1 MIFKNKEIF
10 KNIFVLKNI
19 PIFITSISI
28 LLSIILIITINNL
41 NILPLKYYYLFL
53 TTILIFNITNIIL
66 IKINKK
72 TTKIINI
79 ILNILIIIISVIGI
93 RYGKKTIDFINNSF
107 NNNKE
112 TTLYSIVVLNSS
124 NITNI
129 KDLENKQVGHLKQ
142 EDNRYLEEIKINLI
156 LKEYETPFKLYDD
169 LKNKKIDAIIINEAY
184 LDLLEEYIKIDIK
197 VIKQI
202 EIKEEI
208 EQIKTDIELKS
219 INILISGSDSRSGII
234 QSKTRS
240 DVNMIMTIN
249 PNTKTILLTSI
260 PRDYYVQLYNTT
272 GTKDKLTHSG
282 IYGIDTTRKTLEN
295 LFNIKIDYSVK
306 VGFKSVINIVD
317 LVGGIDIYSDLEFTS
332 HCRDG
337 GAVRTNV
344 KKGMNHFNGAQA
356 LSYARERYAYKEG
369 DRHRILNQ
377 QQVLEAVI
385 DKVFEDKS
393 LLLKYEELL
402 NALSELYITDI
413 PKELIQQLIKNQ
425 INDMSKW
432 TIIKQSVNGTGA
444 SKQTYSMPGMNL
456 YVMEPDMNTVA
467 LATKKINE
475 IKNQTKEAK
484 NN

>member
-1 MIFKNKEIF
+1 MIFKIKEIF

-28 LLSIILIITINNL
+28 LLSIIFIITINNL

-72 TTKIINI
+72 PTKIINI
-79 ILNILIIIISVIGI
+79 ILNILIIIISIIGI
-93 RYGKKTIDFINNSF
+93 RYGKKTIDFINKSF
-107 NNNKE
+107 NNNQE
-112 TTLYSIVVLNSS
+112 TTLYSIVVLNNSP
-124 NITNI
+124 ITNI
-129 KDLENKQVGHLKQ
+129 NDLENKQLGYLKQ
-142 EDNRYLEEIKINLI
+142 EDNKYLEEIKINLI

-184 LDLLEEYIKIDIK
+184 LELLEEYIKIDIK

-202 EIKEEI
+202 EIKEQI
-208 EQIKTDIELKS
+208 EKLDTKVELNS
-219 INILISGSDSRSGII
+219 INILISGSDSRSNTI

-260 PRDYYVQLYNTT
+260 PRDYYVQLPNTT
-272 GTKDKLTHSG
+272 GYKDKLTHSG
-282 IYGIDTTRKTLEN
+282 IYGIETTKKTLEN
-295 LFNIKIDYSVK
+295 LFNIKIDYTIK

-317 LVGGIDIYSDLEFTS
+317 LVGGIDVYSDLEFTS
-332 HCRDG
+332 HCKDG
-337 GAVRTNV
+337 GAVKTYV

-385 DKVFEDKS
+385 DKITKDKS
-393 LLLKYEELL
+393 ILLKYEQLL
-402 NALSELYITDI
+402 DALSELYITDI
-413 PKELIQQLIKNQ
+413 PKEIIQELIKNQ
-425 INDMSKW
+425 INDMQKW

-456 YVMEPDMNTVA
+456 YVMEPDMNTVYE
-467 LATKKINE
+467 ATRKINE
-475 IKNQTKEAK
+475 IKNQK
-484 NN
+484 